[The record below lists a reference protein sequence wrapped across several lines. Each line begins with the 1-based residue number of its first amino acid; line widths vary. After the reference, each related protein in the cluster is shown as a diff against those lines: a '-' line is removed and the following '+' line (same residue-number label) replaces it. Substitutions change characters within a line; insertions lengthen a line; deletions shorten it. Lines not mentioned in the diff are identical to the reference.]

1 MEAVMLERSRALR
14 VKKKSANLSVDSKL
28 LEDAKR
34 LKLNLSQVFEAGL
47 DQAIRQKQREDWL
60 KKNRSALDAYNDYVE
75 KHGVFSNGL
84 RSF

>member
-1 MEAVMLERSRALR
+1 MEAVMLERTRALR

>member
-1 MEAVMLERSRALR
+1 MSEQPRTARPRKR
-14 VKKKSANLSVDSKL
+14 SANLSVDSKL

-34 LKLNLSQVFEAGL
+34 LNLNLSRVFEAGL
-47 DQAIRQKQREDWL
+47 DQAIRQKQREEWL
-60 KKNRSALDAYNDYVE
+60 KKNRGALDAYNDHVE

>member
-1 MEAVMLERSRALR
+1 MLERTR
-14 VKKKSANLSVDSKL
+14 VVRPRKKSANLSVDGKL

-34 LKLNLSQVFEAGL
+34 LNLNLSQVFEAGL

-60 KKNRSALDAYNDYVE
+60 KKNSSALDAYNDYVE
-75 KHGVFSNGL
+75 KHGVFSDGL